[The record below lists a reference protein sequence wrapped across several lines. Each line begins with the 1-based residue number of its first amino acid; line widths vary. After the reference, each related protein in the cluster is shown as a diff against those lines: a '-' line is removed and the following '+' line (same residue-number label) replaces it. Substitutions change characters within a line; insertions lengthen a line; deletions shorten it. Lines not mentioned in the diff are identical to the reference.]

1 MRAMR
6 SNTTES
12 KTQSRRFIKRKRDTN
27 ILSKSERERAP
38 FGCVWGM
45 WNQWKNNFSTW
56 TLWIPDGR
64 CFGAQSQTCWPISTS
79 VIMFQRSYWIGC
91 VCKCFFRECSP
102 FFLFRFGFFSCY
114 CCYYYYC
121 CRCCRCVRFY
131 FSCFHLIA
139 VNIMQQCKISSA
151 WEKRSAN
158 HTENTTQRKTRR
170 THSNS
175 NNNNS
180 IKKQLEKLSTLC
192 MSSFFFIHLSFC
204 LFVCVLISFQ
214 LYRQSS

>member
-1 MRAMR
+1 
-6 SNTTES
+6 
-12 KTQSRRFIKRKRDTN
+12 
-27 ILSKSERERAP
+27 
-38 FGCVWGM
+38 M

-91 VCKCFFRECSP
+91 VCKCFFRKCSP
-102 FFLFRFGFFSCY
+102 FFLFCFGFFLLLLLLLLLLLPLLPLCAFLFFLLSLNCGKY
-114 CCYYYYC
+114 NA
-121 CRCCRCVRFY
+121 
-131 FSCFHLIA
+131 A
-139 VNIMQQCKISSA
+139 VQNIECMREKIG
-151 WEKRSAN
+151 KPY
-158 HTENTTQRKTRR
+158 RKHNAAKKQR

-192 MSSFFFIHLSFC
+192 MSSFFSFIFHFAYL
-204 LFVCVLISFQ
+204 CVYSLASNFTDKV
-214 LYRQSS
+214 RRNW